1 MAFIKGLI
9 LPPFTSLANLPLV
22 LLQQNQILIKY
33 EFTSEDQIGICSQML
48 QPVSSQSTAEIPRD
62 EWQMYLRKKKHFGT
76 NLPLFILRMQHSF
89 VVSGIDVRLVEVS
102 RNLSNNFKGFGLSVK
117 PNCS

>member
-22 LLQQNQILIKY
+22 LLRQKQILIKY
-33 EFTSEDQIGICSQML
+33 EFASEDQIGICSQIL
-48 QPVSSQSTAEIPRD
+48 QPVPRAPQKYQGTSGSCTY
-62 EWQMYLRKKKHFGT
+62 ETRSIFVT
-76 NLPLFILRMQHSF
+76 NLPLFILRMQRSF
-89 VVSGIDVRLVEVS
+89 VVTGIDVRLVEVS
-102 RNLSNNFKGFGLSVK
+102 RNLSSNFKGFGLSVK